1 MNQDKVK
8 ELLLN
13 IKSDVEDFL
22 VIFTGKESSKVDG
35 LYNRETSEILIH
47 NRNFNNDNSMLY
59 TAIHEF
65 AHHIQFTELEP
76 EAKTKHHSVIFWKT
90 FHKLLK
96 EAESMNIY
104 VNIFKK
110 DEKFLILTENIKEN
124 YLKQNGQLMKEFG
137 KLLIEAY
144 DLCQRN
150 HMEFE
155 DYVDRELCMN
165 RIAAKNIMRVYAMDI
180 DPVIGFDN
188 MNIVAKIKN
197 RDQRK
202 CAEAE
207 FKHGL
212 SVIEVKS
219 NIQETKSLNPKP
231 VTVKK
236 LEKEKQRVEKS
247 IEALQDKLIE
257 IDERIKEYLD

>member
-13 IKSDVEDFL
+13 IKSDVEDFS

-35 LYNRETSEILIH
+35 LYNRETSEIIIH

-65 AHHIQFTELEP
+65 AHHIVFTDLDP
-76 EAKTKHHSVIFWKT
+76 EAKTKAHSVLFWET

-96 EAESMNIY
+96 KAESMDLY

-110 DEKFLILTENIKEN
+110 DEKFLLLTENIKEN

-165 RIAAKNIMRVYAMDI
+165 RIAAKNIMRVYAMDT

-188 MNIVAKIKN
+188 MKIVARIKDN
-197 RDQRK
+197 QERK
-202 CAEAE
+202 VAEE
-207 FKHGL
+207 SFKEGL
-212 SVIEVKS
+212 SVMEVKS
-219 NIQETKSLNPKP
+219 KIQEAKAANPKP

-236 LEKEKQRVEKS
+236 LEKEKHRVEKS